1 MYIAFNASKCINNND
16 QWIKHKPLNKQ
27 QQKQIKNK
35 ENSREFLFSIIT
47 NQISHP
53 DEIKFVTM

>member
-27 QQKQIKNK
+27 QKTNK
-35 ENSREFLFSIIT
+35 
-47 NQISHP
+47 
-53 DEIKFVTM
+53 K